1 MRARHI
7 CPLYYI
13 PPELAVM
20 SSRIRLKVASVRAVR
35 DVEMRECYQIEFVEV
50 RERPPMVMMTPPEVP
65 KEISDM
71 MIEISRGVQRI
82 LPGAQLKQ
90 YELKKMTLI
99 LTAEELE
106 AFKLKP
112 YPNQT
117 YELTIT
123 EGTLNFKEI

>member
-1 MRARHI
+1 
-7 CPLYYI
+7 
-13 PPELAVM
+13 M
-20 SSRIRLKVASVRAVR
+20 SDRVRLRVSSVRAVR
-35 DVEMRECYQIEFVEV
+35 DMEMRECFQIEFVEV
-50 RERPPMVMMTPPEVP
+50 REKPPMVMMTPQEVP

-71 MIEISRGVQRI
+71 MVEISRGVQQI
-82 LPGAQLKQ
+82 MPGAQVKE

>member
-1 MRARHI
+1 
-7 CPLYYI
+7 LFYI
-13 PPELAVM
+13 
-20 SSRIRLKVASVRAVR
+20 SWRLSGVSDRVRLRVSSVRAVR
-35 DVEMRECYQIEFVEV
+35 DTEMRECFQIEFVEV
-50 RERPPMVMMTPPEVP
+50 REKPPMVMMTPQEVP

-71 MIEISRGVQRI
+71 MVEISRGVQQI
-82 LPGAQLKQ
+82 MPGAQVKE

>member
-1 MRARHI
+1 M
-7 CPLYYI
+7 
-13 PPELAVM
+13 AVM

-82 LPGAQLKQ
+82 LPGAQVKQ